1 MKTVVSRKSVVDFVE
16 RVGSTFVVAFIGVA
30 VVSGVTSVSG
40 LKAAAIAGALS
51 AGKFAAVKAQQF
63 LNTPEAP

>member
-1 MKTVVSRKSVVDFVE
+1 MPKKKVIVDFLE

-30 VVSGVTSVSG
+30 AVSGFTDVSG

-63 LNTPEAP
+63 LNTPEAS